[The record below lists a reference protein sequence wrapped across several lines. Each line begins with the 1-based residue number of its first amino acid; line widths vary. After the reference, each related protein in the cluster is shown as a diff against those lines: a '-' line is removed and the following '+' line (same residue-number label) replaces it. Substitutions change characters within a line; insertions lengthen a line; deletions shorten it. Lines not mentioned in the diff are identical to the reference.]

1 MMTGPNL
8 EEAGLST
15 AQARTL
21 NDELIADDT
30 GPKEIRRNSKDD
42 IIRKIMTL
50 CEENGVTLEQ
60 SNTKLRRMTK
70 SQLQEVLAHYAE
82 KVVQCEMARQVGA
95 DPSGIANGASP
106 NAVDTV
112 IALGALRM
120 VHDLM
125 AATTERG
132 CNAFLPS
139 YGYEIDGFVDTLRE
153 PSTRE
158 ATDQCLK
165 EIAAQSDVLGY
176 VQSPYSRLA
185 ICWIG
190 ALAGSFKKAE
200 RIRKTEHATGVGPR
214 TGRLQD
220 PLQPRP
226 VRRPAPR
233 EVRRDRRPAPADV
246 DEV

>member
-1 MMTGPNL
+1 
-8 EEAGLST
+8 
-15 AQARTL
+15 
-21 NDELIADDT
+21 
-30 GPKEIRRNSKDD
+30 
-42 IIRKIMTL
+42 
-50 CEENGVTLEQ
+50 
-60 SNTKLRRMTK
+60 
-70 SQLQEVLAHYAE
+70 
-82 KVVQCEMARQVGA
+82 MARQVGA

-132 CNAFLPS
+132 CNAFLPK

-176 VQSPYSRLA
+176 IQSPYSRLA
-185 ICWIG
+185 ICWVG
-190 ALAGSFKKAE
+190 ALAGSFKKQDGKVNRNRNAP
-200 RIRKTEHATGVGPR
+200 RMGPR
-214 TGRLQD
+214 PRRRQD

-226 VRRPAPR
+226 VRGPAPGQ
-233 EVRRDRRPAPADV
+233 VRGDRGLAPADV